1 MNAFFEYL
9 RELVTRL
16 FSDIGRFFSK
26 GWASPWADVPGN
38 FASYNSFLSQYS
50 GNFGFVGWLFFV
62 IFIILII
69 ALVGAIIFGLF
80 ILLRKYIRFVKKE
93 LDKDELRAQVER
105 LNYELFQAI
114 QEKDKILGL
123 HTTYMGLSTGE
134 MKQEDQEVIQEVSSR
149 FPKLIRV
156 DNQYKG
162 VDLTIPYKDGLSLEE
177 LCNTFRNFAASNY
190 NLYYKIETIRQL
202 FAGMATS
209 KLIILEGISGTGKTS
224 MAYCLGKFFSFDS
237 AIIPVQP
244 SWKDRSE
251 LLGYYNE
258 FTKKFNESEFLRAL
272 YTTTYRKE
280 LDVIVLDEM
289 NLARI
294 EYYFAEFLS
303 VMEMR
308 DTADWLIDLIPS
320 MQEGDPSQLKEGKL
334 LIPQNVIFF
343 GTANNDDST
352 FTISDKVY
360 DRAISLFFDDK
371 GRAFEAEHTD
381 AVQVPYTQL
390 KSLYDEAMNQYPVS
404 DTMLDKFNQLDNFVI
419 KKFKLAFGNRIL
431 KQLDSFIPVF
441 VACGGK
447 EVDGFDFIFTNK
459 ILKKFESL
467 NIAFFKDELKELSN
481 QLDKLYGKNTFPMA
495 HRYIEDLIKN
505 NQLCQNQEKGNFLAN
520 ISRG

>member
-1 MNAFFEYL
+1 MNAYFEYL
-9 RELVTRL
+9 RELVTRF
-16 FSDIGRFFSK
+16 FSDLGRFFTK
-26 GWASPWADVPGN
+26 AFAYPWADVPGN
-38 FASYNSFLSQYS
+38 FSAYHSYLTAHS
-50 GNFGFVGWLFFV
+50 GEFGFIGWFFFV
-62 IFIILII
+62 LFAILLI
-69 ALVGAIIFGLF
+69 ALIGGIIFGLV
-80 ILLRKYIRFVKKE
+80 ILIKKYVKFARTE
-93 LDKDELRAQVER
+93 LDKDELRRQVDE
-105 LNYELFQAI
+105 LQYELYNAV
-114 QEKDKILGL
+114 QEKDKILDL
-123 HTTYMGLSTGE
+123 KTRYMGVAPDE
-134 MKQEDQEVIQEVSSR
+134 MKKEDKEVIDEISSR
-149 FPKLIRV
+149 FPKLIKE
-156 DNQYKG
+156 DNRYRG
-162 VDLTIPYKDGLSLEE
+162 VDLSIPFKDGLSLEE
-177 LCNTFRNFAASNY
+177 ICNAFRNFAASQY
-190 NLYYKIETIRQL
+190 NLYYKIEAIRQL

-224 MAYCLGKFFSFDS
+224 MAYALGKFFSFDS

-272 YTTTYRKE
+272 YVTTYRKE

-308 DTADWLIDLIPS
+308 DAADWLIDLIPS
-320 MQEGDPSQLKEGKL
+320 MQEGDPQQLKDGKL

-360 DRAISLFFDDK
+360 DRAVSLFFDDK
-371 GRAFEAEHTD
+371 GRPFEAEH
-381 AVQVPYTQL
+381 QESLQIPYTQL
-390 KSLYDEAMNQYPVS
+390 KSLYDEAVNQFPIS
-404 DTMLDKFNQLDNFVI
+404 DNMLDKFNQLDNFVI

-431 KQLDSFIPVF
+431 KQLETFIPVF
-441 VACGGK
+441 IACGGK
-447 EVDGFDFIFTNK
+447 ETDGFDFIFTNK

-467 NIAFFKDELKELSN
+467 NIAFFKDELKELNN
-481 QLDKLYGKNTFPMA
+481 QLDKLYGKGNFPMA

-505 NQLCQNQEKGNFLAN
+505 N
-520 ISRG
+520 